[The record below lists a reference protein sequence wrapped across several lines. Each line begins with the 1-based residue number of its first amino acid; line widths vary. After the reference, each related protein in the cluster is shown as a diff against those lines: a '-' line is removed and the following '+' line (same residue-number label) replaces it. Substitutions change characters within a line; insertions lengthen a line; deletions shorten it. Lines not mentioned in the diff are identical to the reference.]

1 MQDLSLH
8 ILDIAENSIAAG
20 ARRIQI
26 ALRED
31 SRADL
36 LVLEITD
43 DGRGMSPEEVR
54 RAVDPFYTTRTTRRV
69 GLGLALLKQ
78 AAREAGGD
86 LEIRSRQGQGTTI
99 VTTFRLG
106 HIDRKPLGTLADTV
120 VALLAAAGPADI
132 RFEHCRDGK
141 TVVFDTLEAR
151 ARLGDVPLDS
161 AEALRFVREYLLQ
174 EERS

>member
-1 MQDLSLH
+1 MQELSLH

-20 ARRIQI
+20 ARRIRI
-26 ALRED
+26 TLRED
-31 SRADL
+31 PGADL

-43 DGRGMSPEEVR
+43 DGRGMGPEEVR

-86 LEIRSRQGQGTTI
+86 LEIRSRQGHGTTI
-99 VTTFRLG
+99 VATFGLG
-106 HIDRKPLGTLADTV
+106 HIDRKPIGALADTV
-120 VALLAAAGPADI
+120 AALLAAAGQADI
-132 RFEHCRDGK
+132 RFEHFRDGK

-151 ARLGDVPLDS
+151 AQLGDVPLDS
-161 AEALRFVREYLLQ
+161 AVALRFVREYLRQ